1 MSLWVQF
8 NYRRVA
14 QSDLPPYW
22 FPLGPNPPAPESRAR
37 ASTALVSRFTST
49 RKTGAVKGVRKINK
63 NRQIACFFQAF
74 RQQSAGDKFTNK
86 KMRGDN
92 LTRSPLTAALYY
104 LNAWM
109 EQAMQVSHNRGARPY
124 VNQISSPVIR
134 NKASRSPTSQL
145 KQRVLNFSNNILTGQ
160 TSLSGL
166 QMLPVT
172 FIF

>member
-1 MSLWVQF
+1 MFSQASVSQVLGKRGQGRQKNKQESPNSL
-8 NYRRVA
+8 
-14 QSDLPPYW
+14 
-22 FPLGPNPPAPESRAR
+22 
-37 ASTALVSRFTST
+37 
-49 RKTGAVKGVRKINK
+49 
-63 NRQIACFFQAF
+63 FFQAF
-74 RQQSAGDKFTNK
+74 RQQSAGDKFTKK
-86 KMRGDN
+86 KMRGGS

-109 EQAMQVSHNRGARPY
+109 EQAMQVSHNRGGRPY
-124 VNQISSPVIR
+124 VNQISFPVIR

-172 FIF
+172 FILKKEKGITPPLK